1 MGVAQSEE
9 DVREASSRPVPNKMD
24 QVKRG
29 SPSKNMGIIE
39 AQCGVETVP
48 EIPTGRMKD
57 FESFYHRPPPTW
69 IPPEPRSQELTKE
82 QRALIQSMIKTPSVE
97 QTEPASGEQKA
108 STSGSTISSPL
119 MHEFDILKETIQELK
134 DILENMEEP
143 MRQLKNEG
151 FWQVQLFTTCE
162 FYSIQSKPELLH
174 LHFNV
179 SFGFQEPATKV
190 QEKLNTLLCVS
201 ERLQNFSDPFLEETA
216 KKYLDNVFKIKS
228 LSDKLVL
235 TLSRKEAARSV
246 DCYKVIVEGTG
257 WLQQKL
263 DEFLEALLELNVD
276 HKGPEQVNT
285 KTDETPCVYRQQSL
299 GNYKP
304 FGNNAFDL
312 CESLEWK
319 KNKNIV
325 KFEEDRVKP
334 LETVDL
340 NALMEKKT
348 FYHSPRPS
356 SSTDSKDFSFQ
367 NSDPLVFQ
375 QILSKFCEDTIKI
388 GKTYFKNL
396 KFDSNDGSRA
406 MALRHFMK
414 VESDILNFQMR
425 TAAVALNCDDVK
437 DFENEFFPIIPFEL
451 NEKTIIRHQENMK
464 EMMEKIRVE
473 LGILEKRFKKKT
485 TIKPLMDENLNRLA
499 FYILSMYN
507 SNQELKVAG
516 EIKEVLNK
524 SYAFSTLTWM
534 FRLLFS
540 METQETLPETSRT
553 NFEECIESTKNRFD
567 IMNLD

>member
-1 MGVAQSEE
+1 MGVTQSTE
-9 DVREASSRPVPNKMD
+9 DVPETSSRPVLNKMD
-24 QVKRG
+24 PFKRG
-29 SPSKNMGIIE
+29 SPSKNKGKFE
-39 AQCGVETVP
+39 AQGGMETVP
-48 EIPTGRMKD
+48 EIPTGTMKD
-57 FESFYHRPPPTW
+57 YESFYHRPPPTW
-69 IPPEPRSQELTKE
+69 IPPEPRSQKLTKE
-82 QRALIQSMIKTPSVE
+82 QRALIQSMIKTPSAK
-97 QTEPASGEQKA
+97 QTEPASGAQKP
-108 STSGSTISSPL
+108 SSSCSKISSTL
-119 MHEFDILKETIQELK
+119 MHEVNILKETTEELK
-134 DILENMEEP
+134 EILENMEEP

-162 FYSIQSKPELLH
+162 D
-174 LHFNV
+174 
-179 SFGFQEPATKV
+179 PATQI
-190 QEKLNTLLCVS
+190 QEKLKTLLCVS
-201 ERLQNFSDPFLEETA
+201 ERLQNFSDATLEETA
-216 KKYLDNVFKIKS
+216 KKYLENVSKIKS

-235 TLSRKEAARSV
+235 TLSRKEAANSV
-246 DCYKVIVEGTG
+246 DCYKAIVEGTDF
-257 WLQQKL
+257 LQKKL

-276 HKGPEQVNT
+276 HKERVHT
-285 KTDETPCVYRQQSL
+285 KTDKTPCEYRQESL
-299 GNYKP
+299 GNYKA
-304 FGNNAFDL
+304 FGNNALDL
-312 CESLEWK
+312 CEARKEEWK
-319 KNKNIV
+319 NNKNIV
-325 KFEEDRVKP
+325 EFKEDRVKL

-375 QILSKFCEDTIKI
+375 QILSRFCEETIKI

-406 MALRHFMK
+406 MILRHFMK
-414 VESDILNFQMR
+414 IESDILNFQMR
-425 TAAVALNCDDVK
+425 TAAIALNCDDVK
-437 DFENEFFPIIPFEL
+437 DFENEFFPIIPSEL

-464 EMMEKIRVE
+464 GMMEKIREE

-507 SNQELKVAG
+507 SNQELKLAG

-567 IMNLD
+567 LMNLD